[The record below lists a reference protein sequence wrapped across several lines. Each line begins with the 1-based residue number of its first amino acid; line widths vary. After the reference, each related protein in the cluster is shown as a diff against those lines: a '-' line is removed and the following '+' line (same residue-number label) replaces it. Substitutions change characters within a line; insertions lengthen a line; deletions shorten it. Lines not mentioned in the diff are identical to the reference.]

1 MDLEDWPRFRER
13 VIRRLE
19 AEMERNSQNVSNLPL
34 PGNAWQI
41 EEYVFVKAMS
51 KDEYLRTIEKVISA
65 IRKPFS
71 IIESDWPSSRFRELI
86 IQRLEAEMEKNS
98 QNVSNFPLPGNARE
112 VEEDVFAQCP
122 TKDEYMW
129 TIAKIING
137 INLARK
143 PAEGST
149 PMTAADVPAILQ
161 RRNLKKTAQEFA
173 APSAPVSAGTLAA
186 HLAALNIL

>member
-13 VIRRLE
+13 VIQRLE

-41 EEYVFVKAMS
+41 EES
-51 KDEYLRTIEKVISA
+51 EQ
-65 IRKPFS
+65 
-71 IIESDWPSSRFRELI
+71 DWPSPRYREHI
-86 IQRLEAEMEKNS
+86 IQRLEAEMERNS

-137 INLARK
+137 INSARK

-161 RRNLKKTAQEFA
+161 RRNLLLLRLLCPLE
-173 APSAPVSAGTLAA
+173 L
-186 HLAALNIL
+186 